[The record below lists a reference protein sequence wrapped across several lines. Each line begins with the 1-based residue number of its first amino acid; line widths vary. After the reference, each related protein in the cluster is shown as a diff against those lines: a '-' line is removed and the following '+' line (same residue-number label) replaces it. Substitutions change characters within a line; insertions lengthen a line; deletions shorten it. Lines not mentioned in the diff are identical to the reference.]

1 MGFEGVDV
9 GDWRCAKKVED
20 RSRRTELSVEY
31 GFVDDRVVLRTCPS
45 KGLGGS
51 PRREDVFGG
60 GIVLFF
66 KSREGRVWGKTA
78 ADLGVCLNEEG
89 DSAVCVVIPR
99 QGKSS
104 KLLYRDNLG
113 G

>member
-1 MGFEGVDV
+1 MEWCRCDLGFVVAAHRPVGSFERRGTDGE

-66 KSREGRVWGKTA
+66 ESREGRVWRKEKA
-78 ADLGVCLNEEG
+78 RRL
-89 DSAVCVVIPR
+89 
-99 QGKSS
+99 SS
-104 KLLYRDNLG
+104 GSLEPKN
-113 G
+113 